1 MAKVTFGGGVSSF
14 QGSIAGNTFT
24 RTKGGSAIRNKVKPN
39 NPATPRQMEVR
50 NQLKQT
56 STEWRA
62 LTEVQRKAWDSW
74 AKEIRA
80 KGVCGNLIATT
91 GFQAFTKVNL
101 NAIQFRWG
109 TYQVPPPVQ
118 NEEFVADFYGT
129 DANFVINE
137 GNGDIEIPLGA
148 GAVSGM
154 LWKVDMSGP
163 YGAGQKR
170 TAKQCKGIFGGE
182 LIPSDISAGVVGGG
196 TDMFYSTFGTLVGT
210 AGKKWTAACYQYSQG
225 LFSVP
230 KLLNTIVIDIP

>member
-56 STEWRA
+56 STAWRA
-62 LTEVQRKAWDSW
+62 LTEDQRKAWTAW
-74 AKEIRA
+74 GKEINA
-80 KGVCGNLIATT
+80 KGVCGNMIQTT

-109 TYQVPPPVQ
+109 TYEVPPPVQ
-118 NEEFVADFYGT
+118 NSEFVADFYGAE
-129 DANFVINE
+129 ANFVMDVPTLSIQ
-137 GNGDIEIPLGA
+137 IPLGA
-148 GAVSGM
+148 GAAEGM

-163 YGAGQKR
+163 FGAGQKR
-170 TAKQCKGIFGGE
+170 TAKQCKDIFGGE
-182 LIPSDISAGVVGGG
+182 LDAGDITTGYVGGP
-196 TDMFYSTFGTLVGT
+196 TDLFFSTFGTMEGT
-210 AGKKWTAACYQYSQG
+210 VGKKWTAACYQYSAG

-230 KLLNTIVIDIP
+230 KMMSTIVT